1 LKNAKQFL
9 PSEMKVTA
17 PHGLPRDAIV
27 FDLVP
32 QLLRLLQN
40 PKLTTADNLLID
52 PKNLLLPYTSPN
64 GEIGDSLSG
73 HIYRDAH

>member
-1 LKNAKQFL
+1 
-9 PSEMKVTA
+9 MKVTA